1 MFMML
6 VLGLFVVSVIIELLL
21 PWVTRKNNLAIG
33 LLTAIGITSL
43 LAATVLLLI
52 LTINVGTL
60 LIATITGYRLVSFAS
75 IYIGRMHPAYLRSVS
90 PRTTSCLAGAQV
102 ELWLLVV
109 IWRHLD
115 PSLSTILLLITA
127 VQLIVAVV
135 MYRSMQQHVSH
146 SRQQV
151 ETKALISSQLPAIT
165 IAVAAR
171 NETEELMACLESL
184 IASDYPKLEI
194 LVLDDC
200 SQNRRTSE
208 IIRSFAHRGVR
219 FIPGGEP
226 NSSWLARNHA
236 YNTLA
241 RAASGSYLLYCST
254 SIRLAPDSLQKMVRY
269 MKTHDKNMLS
279 IMPGYRRKPGQYIDL
294 EAMRAAWE
302 LLPPRRYVGH
312 PPVFNSCWMVRTSA
326 LKKLGGFAAVSRMII
341 PETYFASYFA
351 SEDSYSFL
359 PGGDYF
365 GVISDK
371 EAAEQTKT
379 AIRTYYPSLH
389 RRPENVLFFSIVVAV
404 ICLLPLPLALA
415 VLFGWEFSLVSLLA
429 VLTSAVLL
437 TTYDKLRRLMYGA
450 SNLYDAVSFAPAV
463 CMQLT
468 LLQYSM
474 YKYEFSEVVWKDRNV
489 CIPVMHVIPHLPKT

>member
-21 PWVTRKNNLAIG
+21 PWVTRKNNLVIR
-33 LLTAIGITSL
+33 LLTAIGIISL
-43 LAATVLLLI
+43 LAATLLLLI
-52 LTINVGTL
+52 LAINAGTL
-60 LIATITGYRLVSFAS
+60 LIAIIAGYRLVSFAR

-90 PRTTSCLAGAQV
+90 PRTTSWLAGAQV

-115 PSLSTILLLITA
+115 PSLFTILSVITTM
-127 VQLIVAVV
+127 QLIVAVV
-135 MYRSMQQHVSH
+135 MYRSMQQHVSR
-146 SRQQV
+146 STQQV
-151 ETKALISSQLPAIT
+151 ETKALISSQLPTIT

-184 IASDYPKLEI
+184 IASDYPKVEI

-236 YNTLA
+236 YNTLVT
-241 RAASGSYLLYCST
+241 AASGSYLLYCST
-254 SIRLAPDSLQKMVRY
+254 SVRLAPDSLQKMIRY
-269 MKTHDKNMLS
+269 MKTYDKNMLS
-279 IMPGYRRKPGQYIDL
+279 IMPVYQRNPGQYIDL
-294 EAMRAAWE
+294 EAMRTAWE
-302 LLPPRRYVGH
+302 LLPPRRFVGR
-312 PPVFNSCWMVRTSA
+312 PPVFGSCWMVRTSS

-371 EAAEQTKT
+371 EASEQTKT

-389 RRPENVLFFSIVVAV
+389 RRPENVLFFSIVVAGL
-404 ICLLPLPLALA
+404 CLLPLPLALA

-437 TTYDKLRRLMYGA
+437 ITYYRLTQLMYGKG
-450 SNLYDAVSFAPAV
+450 NLYGATSFTAAVFK
-463 CMQLT
+463 QL
-468 LLQYSM
+468 LLMHYSM

-489 CIPVMHVIPHLPKT
+489 CIPVMHVIPHLPKI